1 VRPGVERAVTAAILA
16 NTAVLVRS
24 YLDHAHEPITEHL
37 HVAFLLL
44 FVAELAWRWRAAGR
58 RFWRSPWNCFDAGV
72 VLLALL
78 PVLGVGV
85 TLLRVARLAPALRHV
100 SRLRLADL
108 LRRRRAV
115 VDT

>member
-1 VRPGVERAVTAAILA
+1 M
-16 NTAVLVRS
+16 
-24 YLDHAHEPITEHL
+24 
-37 HVAFLLL
+37 
-44 FVAELAWRWRAAGR
+44 AWRWRAAGR

-85 TLLRVARLAPALRHV
+85 TLLRVARLARLAPALRHV
-100 SRLRLADL
+100 SHLRLADL